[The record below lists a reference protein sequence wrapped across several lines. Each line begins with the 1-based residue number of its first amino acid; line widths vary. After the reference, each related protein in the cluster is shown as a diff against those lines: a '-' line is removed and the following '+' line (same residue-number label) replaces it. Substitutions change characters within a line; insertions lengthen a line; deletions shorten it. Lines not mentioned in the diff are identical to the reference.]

1 MSQHEQAEHAVSE
14 EGAQAAGEESVGDSS
29 ESRGGAELWESE
41 RIVSDAIGRLMVV
54 WGFKRNM
61 GRVWTLL
68 YLADEPRSATVLREQ
83 LQLSAGAVSMT
94 LAELARWGVVRKVWR
109 QGDRHDYYEAESS
122 LWKMISRVLR
132 ERERAEIVQAIEAFE
147 DGLAALERHAES
159 QRREPER
166 AKTQRARIQE
176 LLELAR
182 LGRTMLDALI
192 DHTRV
197 DVSWLTRFRLGR
209 K

>member
-1 MSQHEQAEHAVSE
+1 MSKPREQQPPETEPAP
-14 EGAQAAGEESVGDSS
+14 GTDDG
-29 ESRGGAELWESE
+29 LWESE
-41 RIVSDAIGRLMVV
+41 RMVSDAIGRLMVL

-68 YLADEPRSATVLREQ
+68 YLSNEPLTAFVLRER
-83 LQLSAGAVSMT
+83 LQLSAGAISMT
-94 LAELARWGVVRKVWR
+94 LNELARWGVVHKVFR

-132 ERERAEIVQAIEAFE
+132 ERELSEVVLAIEAFE
-147 DGLAALERHAES
+147 DALAIL
-159 QRREPER
+159 RRRQGRGDSSRIE
-166 AKTQRARIQE
+166 TQRERIEQ

-192 DHTRV
+192 NSARMDA
-197 DVSWLTRFRLGR
+197 SWLPRFRLGR
-209 K
+209 SER

>member
-1 MSQHEQAEHAVSE
+1 MQESAFDARAPAE
-14 EGAQAAGEESVGDSS
+14 S
-29 ESRGGAELWESE
+29 ESEQLPSPELWESE

-68 YLADEPRSATVLREQ
+68 YLSDEPLRADALRER

-94 LAELARWGVVRKVWR
+94 LGELARWGVVRKVFR

-132 ERERAEIVQAIEAFE
+132 ERERAEVLLAIEALE
-147 DGLAALERHAES
+147 DGLAALERFAEQAVS
-159 QRREPER
+159 AP
-166 AKTQRARIQE
+166 ARARIQRE
-176 LLELAR
+176 RIEQLLELAR
-182 LGRTMLDALI
+182 LGRSMLDALI
-192 DHTRV
+192 DHARM
-197 DVSWLTRFRLGR
+197 DVSWLPRFRLGR
-209 K
+209 RT

>member
-1 MSQHEQAEHAVSE
+1 MPESAQDVLAAAEAAADGGES
-14 EGAQAAGEESVGDSS
+14 GAD
-29 ESRGGAELWESE
+29 ELWESE

-68 YLADEPRSATVLREQ
+68 YLSDQPLRAEALRER

-94 LAELARWGVVRKVWR
+94 LSELARWGVVRKVFR
-109 QGDRHDYYEAESS
+109 QGDRHDYYEAESN

-132 ERERAEIVQAIEAFE
+132 ERERAEVLSAIEALE
-147 DGLAALERHAES
+147 DGLAALGRFEHHAAQAPRRQRVQRERIE
-159 QRREPER
+159 Q
-166 AKTQRARIQE
+166 

-192 DHTRV
+192 DHARM
-197 DVSWLTRFRLGR
+197 DASWLPRFRLGR
-209 K
+209 KA